1 MTGTLVVTAVGGAQ
15 QAAAAKAFAA
25 EGWNVRGT
33 VRAAAKAVGSEV
45 FAADL
50 ETGAGLD
57 AAFDGV
63 DVIAFTLPQDHRPG
77 TMTRMTAE
85 VVDAAGRAG
94 VTRLILNLAGTI
106 DESTDAP
113 LAVDLR
119 AVRDEV
125 RNGAVPFVL
134 IQPTVF
140 MDNLRAPWSLPAI
153 VGDGVLV
160 YPAPEDAPISWLS
173 HQSLAQFIV
182 AAASV
187 PQAVGRDLHVGG
199 PDALTGRDLASI
211 LSDRLGRSVTYRRV
225 SLDGF
230 AAGLNQALGAPAGD
244 RVASL
249 YARLD
254 VEPDAMAVGDEAR
267 TLLQVEPETFA
278 AFVARHN
285 WLSPRA

>member
-1 MTGTLVVTAVGGAQ
+1 MTGTVVVTAIGGAQ
-15 QAAAAKAFAA
+15 QAAVAQAFSAG
-25 EGWNVRGT
+25 GWTVRGT
-33 VRAAAKAVGSEV
+33 AREGAKADGAEV
-45 FAADL
+45 SAADL

-57 AAFDGV
+57 AAFDGA

-77 TMTRMTAE
+77 AMTRMARE
-85 VVDAAGRAG
+85 VTG
-94 VTRLILNLAGTI
+94 VASRTGVKRLVLNLAGTI

-113 LAVDLR
+113 LAVELR

-134 IQPTVF
+134 LQPTVF

-153 VGDGVLV
+153 VGNGVLA

-173 HQSLAQFIV
+173 YQSLAQFIV

-187 PQAVGRDLHVGG
+187 PEAVGRDLHVGG

-211 LSDRLGRSVTYRRV
+211 LSDRLGRSVSYMRV
-225 SLDGF
+225 PLDGF

-254 VEPDAMAVGDEAR
+254 VEPDAMAVEDEAR
-267 TLLQVEPETFA
+267 TLLQVEPENFA
-278 AFVARHN
+278 AFVARHD
-285 WLSPRA
+285 WSRPAA